1 MKDLLWTFQQE
12 LSRDGERQGMLHG
25 VNSSGRMALGGVELH
40 QCRNP
45 QPHLAGAG
53 FSHVPRRL
61 RDRQKPVFARDS
73 LAIRKAHTFRK
84 GARTAFRG

>member
-12 LSRDGERQGMLHG
+12 LSRDGKWQGMLHG
-25 VNSSGRMALGGVELH
+25 FNSRGRMALRGVELH
-40 QCRNP
+40 RRRNP

-61 RDRQKPVFARDS
+61 RDRQKPVAVRDS
-73 LAIRKAHTFRK
+73 L
-84 GARTAFRG
+84 